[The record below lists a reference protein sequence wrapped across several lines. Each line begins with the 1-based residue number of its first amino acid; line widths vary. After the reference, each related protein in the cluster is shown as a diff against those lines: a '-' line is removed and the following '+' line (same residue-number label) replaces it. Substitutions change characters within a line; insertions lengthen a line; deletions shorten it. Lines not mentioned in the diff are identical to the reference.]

1 MAGRGWTRAAV
12 AVLLTTF
19 AALLATASGAGA
31 DSTVA
36 GQWRFD
42 EAAGQRAIDDGPFG
56 LDGRLGDS
64 AGSDDLD
71 PERIAG
77 VSGGALRF
85 DGRPLVRLPDAVELA
100 PMTMTLEAVVRG
112 PSSPGAFRYVV
123 AHGAED
129 CIAGSYGLY
138 TAADGGL
145 AFYVF
150 DGSFFRIS
158 AAAAASDVWNGA
170 WHHVA
175 GVYDGRALRLYV
187 DGHPVGD
194 PLPAPADIA
203 YALSSSDTYFGT
215 YQGTCTLPLRGDI
228 DLVRLWHG
236 PLSGDYVAALS
247 DGALTPSAAPPQSPD
262 TPAPETIPVAPPG
275 ADIADAPASR
285 SGLAPAAPGT
295 AIAATAAPGNG
306 SAPAAQTP
314 AKRAAA
320 PGVPPRACALSSSVR
335 RLRAGRRTTL
345 TVRAALRSKPLGRAR
360 IVATTGT
367 KHRRLASARTASNG
381 RARLRLVTP
390 SRGLVHLS
398 VPDRTD
404 CSTVKLTVLRA
415 RARAAH

>member
-1 MAGRGWTRAAV
+1 MAGWGRTSTAAAV
-12 AVLLTTF
+12 LMTMFAVLL
-19 AALLATASGAGA
+19 AAAPGAGA

-42 EAAGQRAIDDGPFG
+42 EATGQRAIDDGPFG

-64 AGSDDLD
+64 TGVDDLD
-71 PERIAG
+71 PQRIAG

-85 DGRPLVRLPDAVELA
+85 DGRPLVRLPNAVELA
-100 PMTMTLEAVVRG
+100 PATMTLEAVVRA

-138 TAADGGL
+138 TAANGGL

-150 DGSFFRIS
+150 DGNFFRIS

-175 GVYDGRALRLYV
+175 GVYDGQALRLYV

-203 YALSSSDTYFGT
+203 YGLSSSDTYFGT
-215 YQGTCTLPLRGDI
+215 YQGSCTLPLQGDI
-228 DLVRLWHG
+228 DLVRLWRG
-236 PLSGDYVAALS
+236 PLSGDYIATLS
-247 DGALTPSAAPPQSPD
+247 DAALTPPAAPPRSPD
-262 TPAPETIPVAPPG
+262 TPAPETVPVAPPG
-275 ADIADAPASR
+275 ADGADAPASR

-295 AIAATAAPGNG
+295 AIAATAAPANG
-306 SAPAAQTP
+306 TAPATQVP
-314 AKRAAA
+314 VKGGAA
-320 PGVPPRACALSSSVR
+320 PGVPPRACALSASVR
-335 RLRAGRRTTL
+335 QLRAGRKTTL
-345 TVRAALRSKPLGRAR
+345 TVRAALRSKPLSRAR

-381 RARLRLVTP
+381 RARLHLVTP
-390 SRGLVHLS
+390 NRGLVHLS
-398 VPDRTD
+398 IPDRTD

-415 RARAAH
+415 RASAAR